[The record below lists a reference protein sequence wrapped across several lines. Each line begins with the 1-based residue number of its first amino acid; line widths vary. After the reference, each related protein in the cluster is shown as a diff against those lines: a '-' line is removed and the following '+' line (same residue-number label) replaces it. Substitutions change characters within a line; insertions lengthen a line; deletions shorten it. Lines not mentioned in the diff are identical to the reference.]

1 MNALKPPGE
10 GMVLF
15 DFPPDPKTANNHFLP
30 VQTGEQVTL
39 LQKSPDE
46 QWYKARLGNHDVQSS
61 FVFDES

>member
-1 MNALKPPGE
+1 MNALKPPRE

-15 DFPPDPKTANNHFLP
+15 DFPPDPKTANDRFL
-30 VQTGEQVTL
+30 QTGEQVTL

>member
-46 QWYKARLGNHDVQSS
+46 QW
-61 FVFDES
+61 